1 MELRTC
7 EYCGTEYNASLPQCP
22 LCGKPAADHTV
33 DQQPVRKKAK
43 GGARVA
49 PRGTKK
55 EKTKKR
61 GDEDRIPR
69 WMWGLI
75 CAILGLAVLIGAL
88 YFAYI
93 MGYFGKRNTSIH
105 KEQTTQ
111 TPDPVPEEKE
121 PEKPS
126 EEEKAPDTDLP
137 AETGTSCTGLTLSLS
152 EVTMDEEGGRIF
164 LTAVA
169 KPSDCTDEILYASS
183 DETIV
188 TVDQNGM
195 VTALA
200 PGEAEILVTC
210 GTVQKSCRVICEF
223 ETSQPEPPDDD
234 DPPEEQP
241 PKEPEPTAE
250 PTLSSTDFTLF
261 HPGEQTTLTVRNAP
275 AGASVSYVSSDSSVA
290 TVTSAGVVTAVGS
303 GTATI
308 TVTVGDKKLT
318 CIARCNLGDSTENNG
333 AAGTVTGPVSI
344 SHTDVTL
351 FKAGEKFTVSLL
363 DSENHAVSGL
373 SWYTSDG
380 NVCAVD
386 ASGNV
391 SAVGKG
397 TATVST
403 TYGGQTYSCI
413 VRCNFG

>member
-22 LCGKPAADHTV
+22 LCGKPAAADFAA
-33 DQQPVRKKAK
+33 DQQPARRKAK
-43 GGARVA
+43 GGAREA
-49 PRGTKK
+49 ARGTKRNSAGNVK
-55 EKTKKR
+55 E
-61 GDEDRIPR
+61 ERIPR
-69 WMWGLI
+69 WMWALI
-75 CAILGLAVLIGAL
+75 CVILGLAVLIGAL
-88 YFAYI
+88 YFFYI
-93 MGYFGKRNTSIH
+93 MGYFGKRSTATHQEETVQTSDV
-105 KEQTTQ
+105 
-111 TPDPVPEEKE
+111 TPNE
-121 PEKPS
+121 PEVPLEDETLDTEPPS
-126 EEEKAPDTDLP
+126 D
-137 AETGTSCTGLTLSLS
+137 TGTSCTSLTLSLT
-152 EVTMDEEGGRIF
+152 EGTLDEAGGRIF

-169 KPSDCTDEILYASS
+169 KPSDCTDEIVYSSS

-195 VTALA
+195 VTAVA

-210 GTVQKSCRVICEF
+210 GTIQKSCRIICDF
-223 ETSQPEPPDDD
+223 EAPEEPEPDAEEN
-234 DPPEEQP
+234 PPEEQQP
-241 PKEPEPTAE
+241 NEPEPPVTE

-261 HPGEQTTLTVRNAP
+261 RPGEQTTLTVRNAP
-275 AGASVSYVSSDSSVA
+275 AGASISYVSSNSSVA
-290 TVTSAGVVTAVGS
+290 TVTDAGLVTAVGS

-308 TVTVGDKKLT
+308 TVTVNDTKLT
-318 CIARCNLGDSTENNG
+318 CIARCNLGESTENNG
-333 AAGTVTGPVSI
+333 GTGTASGPVTI

-351 FKAGEKFTVSLL
+351 FTAGEKFTITLT
-363 DSENHAVSGL
+363 DSNNNAVSGL

-380 NVCAVD
+380 SVCAVD

-391 SAVGKG
+391 SAIGKG